1 MILVGKLQFEQFLSK
16 PKFYQAPFS
25 LLLPGLQLIAL
36 LNIVNI
42 IKHARNH
49 EHNKVTILH
58 ASMTFLRVILHQR
71 SS

>member
-1 MILVGKLQFEQFLSK
+1 MILVGKLQFKQFLSK
-16 PKFYQAPFS
+16 PKF
-25 LLLPGLQLIAL
+25 LLPELQLIAL

-42 IKHARNH
+42 ITHARNH
-49 EHNKVTILH
+49 EDNKVTILH